1 MVQHGHRCVH
11 PYDTRVDG
19 DFMRLVR
26 ARGLQVNARL
36 EAAEENRL
44 RELVAL
50 GVDGL
55 ITSEIAMAQRVVCA
69 AARGAI
75 AGSRMGS

>member
-1 MVQHGHRCVH
+1 MH
-11 PYDTRVDG
+11 PYDTLVDG
-19 DFMRLVR
+19 NFMRFVQ
-26 ARGLQVNARL
+26 ARGLEVNAWL
-36 EAAEENRL
+36 EGAEENRL

-75 AGSRMGS
+75 ARSRMGS